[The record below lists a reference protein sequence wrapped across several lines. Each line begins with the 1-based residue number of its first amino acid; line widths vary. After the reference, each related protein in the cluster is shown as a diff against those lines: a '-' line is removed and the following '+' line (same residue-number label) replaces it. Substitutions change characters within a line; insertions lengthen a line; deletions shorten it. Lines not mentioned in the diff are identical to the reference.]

1 MIKEFKNLLK
11 NKEELNV
18 LFKQP
23 IKEYKYPCNRST

>member
-18 LFKQP
+18 LFFVFNYITNNN
-23 IKEYKYPCNRST
+23 IK